1 MRARHKPPPAGLAPA
16 GEGRYRVSGV
26 MRLDTAAD
34 LLSLGVAA
42 FAGQA
47 EVAVDL
53 SEVSDADSAG
63 LAVLIE
69 WTRQARL
76 QGRAIA
82 FSGMPPRLAGMA
94 RIGGVTE
101 LLPMAG

>member
-1 MRARHKPPPAGLAPA
+1 MRARNKPAPASLAPA
-16 GEGRYRVSGV
+16 GEGRYRVAGV

-34 LLSLGVAA
+34 LLALGVAA
-42 FAGQA
+42 FAAQA
-47 EVAVDL
+47 AVAVDL

-76 QGRAIA
+76 QGRRIE

-94 RIGGVTE
+94 RIGGVQE
-101 LLPMAG
+101 LLPLRG